1 MIYFNECSKTKLAE
15 QLPKLG
21 TESGNLIVFPSQD
34 SEFINEEVGKW
45 VDKLM
50 KNEFGEQ
57 NSNSVPP
64 DPLYDD
70 IEVSQKL
77 ADQLVKKGIV

>member
-1 MIYFNECSKTKLAE
+1 MIYFNKCSQSKLAD

-21 TESGNLIVFPSQD
+21 SYSENLIEFPSQD

-50 KNEFGEQ
+50 KNEVEEWS
-57 NSNSVPP
+57 SNPASPEH
-64 DPLYDD
+64 LEEG

-77 ADQLVKKGIV
+77 ADQLVRKGIV

>member
-1 MIYFNECSKTKLAE
+1 MIYFKKCSQSKLAD

-21 TESGNLIVFPSQD
+21 NHSENLIEFPSQD

-50 KNEFGEQ
+50 KNEVEEWS
-57 NSNSVPP
+57 SNSALPEH
-64 DPLYDD
+64 LEEG
-70 IEVSQKL
+70 IEASQKL
-77 ADQLVKKGIV
+77 ADQLVRKGIV

>member
-1 MIYFNECSKTKLAE
+1 MIYFNEHSQSKLAD
-15 QLPKLG
+15 QLPKFG
-21 TESGNLIVFPSQD
+21 TNPGNLIEFPSEN
-34 SEFINEEVGKW
+34 SKFINEEVGKW

-50 KNEFGEQ
+50 KNDVEEWS
-57 NSNSVPP
+57 SNSVLP
-64 DPLYDD
+64 DHLHDD

>member
-1 MIYFNECSKTKLAE
+1 MIYFNECSKTKLAD

-21 TESGNLIVFPSQD
+21 TESENLIVFPSQD

-50 KNEFGEQ
+50 KNEVEEWS
-57 NSNSVPP
+57 SNSALPEH
-64 DPLYDD
+64 LEEG
-70 IEVSQKL
+70 IEASQKL
-77 ADQLVKKGIV
+77 ADQLVRKGIV